1 MIDLCS
7 LANPAKPLEV
17 LCLGYKANV
26 VKDFFLTIR
35 PQTFADCVVSDGGRN
50 VRLLEEVDRDWS
62 VTLLDTGIWRNI
74 GERLWSAR
82 SHVMNEEMFLANY
95 SDGLSDVD
103 LDDMT
108 RRFEASGKIACF
120 LAVRPPLTYH
130 LADIAEGGDVR
141 AFRTSNTSDIW
152 INGGYFLFRREIF
165 DYMREGEEL
174 VLEPFTATVLALA
187 IVLSAFSE
195 EIFWAGINAVS
206 KGQWEAGRSTGLS
219 FSKTLT
225 YIVLPQVVRISIPPL
240 TNRAIGIS
248 KGTTLGS
255 VVAVPELLN
264 VTSSIQSNVANPTA
278 LTVGALL
285 FLLLFLP
292 FVRFTRWLEH
302 AYAHPRS

>member
-1 MIDLCS
+1 MDQIVRYFFDFS
-7 LANPAKPLEV
+7 LMSAYWPDILRGFLITIEMSILTIVIGIPLG
-17 LCLGYKANV
+17 LALAILRLYGIRPLNWLIIFYI
-26 VKDFFLTIR
+26 DFFRSI
-35 PQTFADCVVSDGGRN
+35 PQLVLIVLAYFA
-50 VRLLEEVDRDWS
+50 L
-62 VTLLDTGIWRNI
+62 
-74 GERLWSAR
+74 
-82 SHVMNEEMFLANY
+82 
-95 SDGLSDVD
+95 
-103 LDDMT
+103 
-108 RRFEASGKIACF
+108 
-120 LAVRPPLTYH
+120 P
-130 LADIAEGGDVR
+130 
-141 AFRTSNTSDIW
+141 
-152 INGGYFLFRREIF
+152 YF
-165 DYMREGEEL
+165 GL
-174 VLEPFTATVLALA
+174 VLEPITATVLALA

-195 EIFWAGINAVS
+195 EIFWAGINAVA

-219 FSKTLT
+219 FSKTLA
-225 YIVLPQVVRISIPPL
+225 YIILPQVVRISIPPL

>member
-1 MIDLCS
+1 MDQIVRYFFDFPLMAAYWPDILRGFFITVQMS
-7 LANPAKPLEV
+7 ILTVVIGIPLGLALAILRLYGIRPLNW
-17 LCLGYKANV
+17 LIIFYI
-26 VKDFFLTIR
+26 DFFRSI
-35 PQTFADCVVSDGGRN
+35 PQLVLIVLAYFA
-50 VRLLEEVDRDWS
+50 L
-62 VTLLDTGIWRNI
+62 
-74 GERLWSAR
+74 
-82 SHVMNEEMFLANY
+82 
-95 SDGLSDVD
+95 
-103 LDDMT
+103 
-108 RRFEASGKIACF
+108 
-120 LAVRPPLTYH
+120 P
-130 LADIAEGGDVR
+130 
-141 AFRTSNTSDIW
+141 
-152 INGGYFLFRREIF
+152 YF
-165 DYMREGEEL
+165 GL

-187 IVLSAFSE
+187 IVLSAFAE
-195 EIFWAGINAVS
+195 EIFWAGINAVP

-219 FSKTLT
+219 FSKTLA
-225 YIVLPQVVRISIPPL
+225 YIILPQVVRISIPPL